1 MRLRLM
7 LTLGSVMCQGQ
18 NHGHCQCQQGLSVVY
33 MVDLMLRLELGL
45 CSDLGSVFWM
55 DKEGLCCELKGLP

>member
-18 NHGHCQCQQGLSVVY
+18 DHGHCQCQQGLSVVC
-33 MVDLMLRLELGL
+33 MADLMLGLELGL
-45 CSDLGSVFWM
+45 GSDLRSVF
-55 DKEGLCCELKGLP
+55 